1 MFDEIKKIV
10 RDNFGSSDIVSEF
23 LSMPSLKVTQISM
36 EEQNVL
42 ADIKEKGKADS
53 YITSTEIHYSHCLSS
68 DSSCSSISI
77 SSNIISKPK
86 ENDIV
91 IRMVSETG
99 RIADRVQ
106 QKKTM
111 KEIYKTFI
119 FCQKDR
125 DFEKCNIILSN
136 VDIANSNP
144 TVLLSLL
151 MASYSIK
158 HCLSSRPFFYEKVYR
173 LFILLYGLEEANA
186 LILKLR

>member
-68 DSSCSSISI
+68 DSNCSSISI
-77 SSNIISKPK
+77 SSNIISKPR

-99 RIADRVQ
+99 RMADRVQ
-106 QKKTM
+106 QKKAM
-111 KEIYKTFI
+111 KEIYKTFLS
-119 FCQKDR
+119 CQRDR
-125 DFEKCNIILSN
+125 DFEKCDIILSN
-136 VDIANSNP
+136 IDIKNSNP

-158 HCLSSRPFFYEKVYR
+158 DYLSFRPLFYEKVYR
-173 LFILLYGLEEANA
+173 LFRLLYGLEETNA
-186 LILKLR
+186 LIFKLR

>member
-99 RIADRVQ
+99 RMADRVQ

-111 KEIYKTFI
+111 KEIYKTFLS
-119 FCQKDR
+119 CQRDR
-125 DFEKCNIILSN
+125 DFEKCDIILSN
-136 VDIANSNP
+136 IDIKNSNP

-158 HCLSSRPFFYEKVYR
+158 DYLSFRPLFYEKVYR
-173 LFILLYGLEEANA
+173 LFRLLYGLEETNA
-186 LILKLR
+186 LIFKLR

>member
-1 MFDEIKKIV
+1 MFDEIKKILSE
-10 RDNFGSSDIVSEF
+10 NFGSSDYASEF
-23 LSMPSLKVTQISM
+23 LSMPSLKVTQIFK
-36 EEQNVL
+36 EELNIL
-42 ADIKEKGKADS
+42 ADIKER
-53 YITSTEIHYSHCLSS
+53 
-68 DSSCSSISI
+68 
-77 SSNIISKPK
+77 SKPK
-86 ENDIV
+86 EHDIV

-106 QKKTM
+106 QKKAM

>member
-10 RDNFGSSDIVSEF
+10 RENFGSSDIASEF

-36 EEQNVL
+36 EEQNAL
-42 ADIKEKGKADS
+42 ADIEEKGKSDS
-53 YITSTEIHYSHCLSS
+53 YITSTEIHYSHSLLP

-99 RIADRVQ
+99 RMADRVQ

-111 KEIYKTFI
+111 KEIYKTFLS
-119 FCQKDR
+119 CQRDC
-125 DFEKCNIILSN
+125 DFEKCDIILSN
-136 VDIANSNP
+136 IDIKNSNP

-158 HCLSSRPFFYEKVYR
+158 DYLFFRPLFYEKVYR
-173 LFILLYGLEEANA
+173 LFRLLYGLEETNA
-186 LILKLR
+186 LIFKLR